1 MKILV
6 AMSGGV
12 DSAVAAVLLQRQ
24 GHEICAMTLRVHDD
38 PERKQRAKSC
48 CAPLDI
54 LDARDVAVSLG
65 IPYYA
70 VDMRQEFFDK
80 VIAPFAQS
88 YVRGETPNP
97 CVSCNKDL
105 KFGLLFQ
112 RAKALGFEAVATGHY
127 ARKVVDPQSGHSRLF
142 KGKDSQKDQ
151 SYFLFGLSQDQL
163 TRAEF
168 PLGDLTKEE
177 VRTIAREAGLVVAEK
192 PESQEIC
199 FVPDQNYARV
209 VESVAPHAIP
219 PAGPMVDG
227 AGKVLAEHRGIH
239 HFTVGQ
245 RKGLGVS
252 HPRPLYV
259 TGIDVET
266 NTVKVGEKSE
276 LLKSEMTVREVN
288 FLEKNAFEEMQTGLR
303 CQVAVRYRHAPA
315 WATLTQTAD
324 HLVQVRF
331 ETPQVALTSGQAAV
345 FYRDDEVLGGGWIC

>member
-12 DSAVAAVLLQRQ
+12 DSAVAAVLLKRQ
-24 GHEICAMTLRVHDD
+24 GHDICAMTLRVHDD
-38 PERKQRAKSC
+38 PQRKQRAKSC
-48 CAPLDI
+48 CAPMDI

-70 VDMRQEFFDK
+70 VDMRQAFFDK

-112 RAKALGFEAVATGHY
+112 RAQALGFEAVATGHY
-127 ARKVVDPQSGHSRLF
+127 ARKVVDPTTGQSRLF
-142 KGKDSQKDQ
+142 KGKDAQKDQ
-151 SYFLFGLSQDQL
+151 SYFLFGLTQEQL
-163 TRAEF
+163 QRAEF

-177 VRTIAREAGLVVAEK
+177 VREIAREAGLVVAEK

-199 FVPDQNYARV
+199 FVPDNHYARV
-209 VESVAPHAIP
+209 VESVLPNQVP
-219 PAGPMVDG
+219 PRGKMVDG
-227 AGKVLAEHRGIH
+227 EGRVLAEHAGIH

-245 RKGLGVS
+245 RKGLGVT

-259 TGIDVET
+259 TGIDAKT
-266 NTVKVGEKSE
+266 QTVSVGEKSQ
-276 LLKSEMTVREVN
+276 LLKTDLAVREVN
-288 FLEKNAFEEMQTGLR
+288 FFGDAQQLKSGLR

-315 WATLTQTAD
+315 WARIVQQNSGN
-324 HLVQVRF
+324 VQVQF
-331 ETPQVALTSGQAAV
+331 ETPQMALTSGQAAV